1 MFALISAHEKTTII
15 NFMLTEEDTSVM
27 TPAIEPESMVGGAMP
42 TPHSYGTP
50 QTTTRLV
57 GNTFFGPD
65 FNLDTFRGGES

>member
-1 MFALISAHEKTTII
+1 
-15 NFMLTEEDTSVM
+15 MLTEEDTSVM